1 MFNTFRSL
9 GVAALL
15 TTFALAVPAPPAPAG
30 TVLTPRGP
38 QSPDTVHEIPVGGK
52 IVHVDASTVHVLN
65 ASGTVH
71 KVVTFDPAAKAATP
85 TTDGVLPEETGW
97 VAYANY
103 YNNDAPIGS
112 FQTTWS
118 VPNAPPANTG
128 QTLFL
133 FNSIEPA
140 SFDGIMQ
147 PVLQVRALSPIFVR
161 STTRSHVFFVSQWG
175 GSAAGGGGFWAVAS
189 WYLYPGGTFFTPL
202 VTVSTGQSLHGEIQ
216 LVGVNGNV
224 FNYLCQFTN
233 VGGTALEV
241 DGGEE
246 LVWSTLTL
254 EAYGVTGLSSY
265 PSGSTVFSQTNL
277 ELSNGQFPGITWA
290 TVSDPADGIT
300 TTVNVEGSTAAVITI
315 TY

>member
-1 MFNTFRSL
+1 MSHMIFLLLSPQTVTVFSTFRSL

-15 TTFALAVPAPPAPAG
+15 TTFSLAVPAPPAPAG
-30 TVLTPRGP
+30 TVLTPRGH

-65 ASGTVH
+65 SSGAVH

-85 TTDGVLPEETGW
+85 TTNGVLPEETGW

-118 VPNAPPANTG
+118 VPNAPPTNTG

-140 SFDGIMQ
+140 SFDAIMQ
-147 PVLQVRALSPIFVR
+147 PVL
-161 STTRSHVFFVSQWG
+161 QWG
-175 GSAAGGGGFWAVAS
+175 GSAAGGGQFWAVAS
-189 WYLYPGGTFFTPL
+189 WYIYPGGTFFTPL
-202 VTVSTGQSLHGEIQ
+202 VTVSTGQSLHGAIR
-216 LVGVNGNV
+216 LVGANGNA
-224 FNYLCQFTN
+224 FSYLCQFTN

-254 EAYGVTGLSSY
+254 EAYGVTGRSSY
-265 PSGSTVFSQTNL
+265 PSGYRVQPD
-277 ELSNGQFPGITWA
+277 EPRAQ
-290 TVSDPADGIT
+290 
-300 TTVNVEGSTAAVITI
+300 
-315 TY
+315 

>member
-1 MFNTFRSL
+1 MLNTFRSL

-15 TTFALAVPAPPAPAG
+15 TISALAVPAPPAPAG
-30 TVLTPRGP
+30 TVLTPRGH

-65 ASGTVH
+65 ASGAVH
-71 KVVTFDPAAKAATP
+71 KVVTFDSAAEAAAP
-85 TTDGVLPEETGW
+85 STDGVLPEETGW
-97 VAYANY
+97 VAFASYF
-103 YNNDAPIGS
+103 NNDAPIGS
-112 FQTTWS
+112 FQTTWN

-140 SFDGIMQ
+140 SSDAIMQ
-147 PVLQVRALSPIFVR
+147 PVL
-161 STTRSHVFFVSQWG
+161 QWG
-175 GSAAGGGGFWAVAS
+175 GSAAGGGQFWAVAS
-189 WYLYPGGTFFTPL
+189 WYIYPGGTFFTPL
-202 VTVSTGQSLHGEIQ
+202 VTVSTGQSLHGAIG
-216 LVGVNGNV
+216 LVGVNGNA
-224 FNYLCQFTN
+224 FSYLCQFVN

-241 DGGEE
+241 DGGEQ

-254 EAYGVTGLSSY
+254 EAYGVTGRSSY

-277 ELSNGQFPGITWA
+277 ELSNGQFPAITWA

>member
-9 GVAALL
+9 GVVALL
-15 TTFALAVPAPPAPAG
+15 TISALAVPAPPAPAG
-30 TVLTPRGP
+30 TVLTPRGH

-52 IVHVDASTVHVLN
+52 IVHVNASTVHVLN
-65 ASGTVH
+65 ASGAVH
-71 KVVTFDPAAKAATP
+71 KVITFDPLRQSDHP
-85 TTDGVLPEETGW
+85 DHQRP
-97 VAYANY
+97 YANY

-147 PVLQVRALSPIFVR
+147 PVLQ
-161 STTRSHVFFVSQWG
+161 WG
-175 GSAAGGGGFWAVAS
+175 GSAAGGGQFWAVAS
-189 WYLYPGGTFFTPL
+189 WYIYPGGTFFTPL
-202 VTVSTGQSLHGEIQ
+202 VTVSTGQSLHGAIG
-216 LVGVNGNV
+216 LVGVNGNA
-224 FNYLCQFTN
+224 FSYLCQFVN

-241 DGGEE
+241 DGGEQ

-254 EAYGVTGLSSY
+254 EAYGVTGRSSY